1 MAAAE
6 LSKDPS
12 QGRAQKDKEKVYK
25 IRYSLN
31 ILPSMN
37 IQCEGDLIEAI
48 VNSEELAI
56 FETDAVTNM
65 VKYKWKAY
73 AFASH

>member
-1 MAAAE
+1 VAAAE
-6 LSKDPS
+6 QSREP

-37 IQCEGDLIEAI
+37 FHCENDLIEAI

-56 FETDAVTNM
+56 FETDAVMNM